1 MRKGSGSANDNGTYP
16 WSFVTQIF
24 HNGQQCHSGECKR
37 FEIITPTSPRGI
49 LDGFNLAK
57 RNF

>member
-1 MRKGSGSANDNGTYP
+1 VLTTNGTYP

-24 HNGQQCHSGECKR
+24 HNVQPCHGGERKR

-49 LDGFNLAK
+49 IDGFNLAK
-57 RNF
+57 RNL